1 MFAGVTSLSK
11 VMTSSCGY
19 MPVVYQNVFSDPSI
33 TLLAGWRVSTHVVD
47 VTDAPESAETRF
59 DMVNVKDE

>member
-1 MFAGVTSLSK
+1 MSK

-33 TLLAGWRVSTHVVD
+33 TLLAGWRVSTQVVD
-47 VTDAPESAETRF
+47 VTDAPESGATRF
-59 DMVNVKDE
+59 DMRSAEDE